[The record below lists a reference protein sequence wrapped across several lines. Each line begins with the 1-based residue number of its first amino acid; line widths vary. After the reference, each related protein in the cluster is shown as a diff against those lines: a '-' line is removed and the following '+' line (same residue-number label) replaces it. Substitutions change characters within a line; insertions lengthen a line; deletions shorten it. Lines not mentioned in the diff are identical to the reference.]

1 MLNLEEKVNLL
12 SADIQD
18 ACSAEDILTCEDT
31 VRILDEENELWLTN
45 KPRGIE
51 KKMSEMNITGDELA
65 GDEEANGHEPDA
77 PLQGLAEED
86 YDGRRMRLDYREG
99 RLLLL
104 STAHPADGH
113 LAFKV
118 RLGMVA
124 THTCACM
131 FNVV

>member
-1 MLNLEEKVNLL
+1 MLNLEEKVDLL

-31 VRILDEENELWLTN
+31 VRILDEENELWLAN
-45 KPRGIE
+45 KPREIE
-51 KKMSEMNITGDELA
+51 KKIRQMNITSGALA
-65 GDEEANGHEPDA
+65 GDEEANRHETDA
-77 PLQGLAEED
+77 PLQGLREED

-99 RLLLL
+99 RLLLH

-118 RLGMVA
+118 VMCVGILYVA
-124 THTCACM
+124 
-131 FNVV
+131 